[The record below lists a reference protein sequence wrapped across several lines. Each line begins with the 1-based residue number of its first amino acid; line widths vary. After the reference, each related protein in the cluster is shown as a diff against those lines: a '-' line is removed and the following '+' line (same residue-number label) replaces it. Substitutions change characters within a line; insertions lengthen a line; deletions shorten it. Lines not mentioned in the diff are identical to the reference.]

1 MDYKVKQD
9 EANEPAKVN
18 LPKLTVKVKKLNP
31 NAILPFYSHEN
42 EDMCCDLTAVDYHYD
57 AVYDNYVYHTGLA
70 FEIPVGYGMLLFPRS
85 SNNKTE
91 AYMTNHVGIIDSGY
105 RGEVLVHFKNRQR
118 NMSKP
123 PYRVGD
129 RIAQIAIIP
138 YPIIEFL
145 EANELAPSKRGE
157 GGHGST
163 GK

>member
-1 MDYKVKQD
+1 MDYKVKQN
-9 EANEPAKVN
+9 EVKEPAKVN

-31 NAILPFYSHEN
+31 NAVLPFYSHEE
-42 EDMCCDLTAVDYHYD
+42 EDMCCDLTAVHYD
-57 AVYDNYVYHTGLA
+57 AVHDNYVYHTGLA
-70 FEIPVGYGMLLFPRS
+70 FEIPVGYGMLLFLRS

-91 AYMTNHVGIIDSGY
+91 AYMTNHIGVIDSGY

-123 PYRVGD
+123 PYRIGD
-129 RIAQIAIIP
+129 RVAQIAIIP